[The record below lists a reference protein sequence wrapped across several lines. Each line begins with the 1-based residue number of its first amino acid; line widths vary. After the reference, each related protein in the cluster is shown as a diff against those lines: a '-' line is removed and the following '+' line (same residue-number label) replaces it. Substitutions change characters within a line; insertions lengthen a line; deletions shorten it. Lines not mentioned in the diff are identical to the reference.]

1 MCFELSLLKQ
11 TFFTMK
17 KIISISAILIFSFIN
32 SFGQGIGL
40 RAGYNYS
47 GTKLSS
53 DILPNIDTF
62 NDLSKPISGFFV
74 GVNYEIPLSSV
85 FFLEPGL
92 NFSSKGYLT
101 DYANDPI
108 DPLYNKSTT
117 TLYYLDVPVLL
128 KAKMKV
134 GKANLF
140 AGVGPYFSYGL
151 FADYKID
158 GEKYDRDF
166 SDSGRQRFDSG
177 LIFTAGVEVG
187 NFEVGASYQLGLVN
201 IDKADIMK
209 RKNRVAS
216 LSVGYRFGKKAN

>member
-1 MCFELSLLKQ
+1 
-11 TFFTMK
+11 MK
-17 KIISISAILIFSFIN
+17 KIFLIATLLTFLCTI
-32 SFGQGIGL
+32 SFGQGLGF
-40 RAGYNYS
+40 RVGYNYAS
-47 GTKLSS
+47 TKLSS

-62 NDLSKPISGFFV
+62 NDLSKPISGFIV

-85 FFLEPGL
+85 FFIEPGL
-92 NFSSKGYLT
+92 NFSSKGYRT

-108 DPLYNKSTT
+108 DPLYYGSTT
-117 TLYYLDVPVLL
+117 KLYYLDAPILI

-134 GKANLF
+134 GKANIF
-140 AGVGPYFSYGL
+140 VGAGPYFSYGL

-158 GEKYDRDF
+158 GESKGGNF

-177 LIFTAGVEVG
+177 FSFSAGVEFG

-201 IDKADIMK
+201 IDQVDIMK

-216 LSVGYRFGKKAN
+216 LSVGYRFHKRSN